1 MNRSLEEH
9 KETADGRN
17 QGPGSQAHH
26 ECPKS
31 GEHFLAP
38 EASAELKRCRE
49 EGGGREAGGQAQSG
63 ILDPKPQEP

>member
-1 MNRSLEEH
+1 M
-9 KETADGRN
+9 
-17 QGPGSQAHH
+17 
-26 ECPKS
+26 S

-49 EGGGREAGGQAQSG
+49 EGGGREAGRQAQSG